1 MANHCRH
8 KRKAF
13 RMSFKKFSSAQ
24 DAPNKDGSDNK
35 SKPAPATDRP
45 TAQPENAP
53 AEVAPA
59 SKP

>member
-1 MANHCRH
+1 
-8 KRKAF
+8 
-13 RMSFKKFSSAQ
+13 MSFKKFSSAQ

-45 TAQPENAP
+45 AAQSENAP